1 MVKQQPKRFTS
12 WLIGLGLLIVV
23 VSLISLQTGE
33 LTIGWQAI
41 GQLIRGQGS
50 AQDALIL
57 VDFRLPRIVVAILVG
72 FALAL
77 AGEVLQS
84 TTQNALADTGFLGIN
99 AGAGI
104 AVMLFIAF
112 AANQSSQLF
121 LLPILALGGALI
133 SAAII
138 FLGAYQKGRGITP
151 NRLLLTG
158 VALST
163 CFSALMVL
171 LTLKLSPDNYQFVM
185 TWLAGS
191 IWGTSWP
198 FVWALLPWLLLLIP
212 FIMSKQRLLDVLV
225 LGDDSVQSL
234 GIQLQKERLLLI
246 GAAVMLAGASVS
258 ISGGIGFIGLI
269 TPHIARRIIG
279 SQHRYQLWL
288 TGLLGSSFLLIADTL
303 GKVLSPTTE
312 LPAGVLVALIGAQ
325 YFIYLLIKTDI

>member
-1 MVKQQPKRFTS
+1 
-12 WLIGLGLLIVV
+12 
-23 VSLISLQTGE
+23 
-33 LTIGWQAI
+33 
-41 GQLIRGQGS
+41 
-50 AQDALIL
+50 
-57 VDFRLPRIVVAILVG
+57 
-72 FALAL
+72 
-77 AGEVLQS
+77 
-84 TTQNALADTGFLGIN
+84 
-99 AGAGI
+99 
-104 AVMLFIAF
+104 
-112 AANQSSQLF
+112 
-121 LLPILALGGALI
+121 
-133 SAAII
+133 
-138 FLGAYQKGRGITP
+138 
-151 NRLLLTG
+151 
-158 VALST
+158 
-163 CFSALMVL
+163 
-171 LTLKLSPDNYQFVM
+171 M

-312 LPAGVLVALIGAQ
+312 LPAGVLVALIGAP
-325 YFIYLLIKTDI
+325 YFIYLLIKTDR